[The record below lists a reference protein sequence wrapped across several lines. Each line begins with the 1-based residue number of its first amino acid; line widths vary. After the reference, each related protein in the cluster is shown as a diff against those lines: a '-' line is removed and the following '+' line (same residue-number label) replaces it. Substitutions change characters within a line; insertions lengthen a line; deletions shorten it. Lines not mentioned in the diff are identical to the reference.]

1 MSRKVHS
8 PTVRKSAIVAG
19 LVSAIVAVAFLLIF
33 GGNIS
38 ASSTPTDQAT
48 DRTQVQQPAEHHP
61 TSTIVDVVDQASP
74 SVVSII
80 VSEDVPQIER
90 FYQEGP
96 FGLRIPRQEI
106 EGFERQQVGSG
117 SGFFVSED
125 GLIVTNRH
133 VVSNPDASYS
143 AVTSDGTTYEL
154 EVVGRDPFLDIAV
167 LETQNA
173 TTTFPTLAFGDSG
186 RLSPGQSVIAIG
198 NALGEFQN
206 SVSVGVVSGLGR
218 SVVAGGLTGD
228 IQRLEQVIQTDAA
241 INPGNS
247 GGPLLNLQGEV
258 VGVNVAIAQASE
270 NISFAL
276 PSNLVAEVVN
286 SVEEYGEIVRPFLG
300 VRFVPI
306 NDAIAARRDLSV
318 SQGALVVPGPDG
330 QAVTPG
336 SAADQA
342 GIQEG
347 DIITSFGGQELT
359 EANNLGTLI
368 RNFEVGE
375 TVQIELQRDGE
386 QITLEATLQR
396 APETVR

>member
-1 MSRKVHS
+1 M
-8 PTVRKSAIVAG
+8 
-19 LVSAIVAVAFLLIF
+19 
-33 GGNIS
+33 
-38 ASSTPTDQAT
+38 
-48 DRTQVQQPAEHHP
+48 
-61 TSTIVDVVDQASP
+61 
-74 SVVSII
+74 
-80 VSEDVPQIER
+80 
-90 FYQEGP
+90 
-96 FGLRIPRQEI
+96 RIPRQEI

-133 VVSNPDASYS
+133 VVSSSDASYS

-167 LETQNA
+167 LRVQNA
-173 TTTFPTLAFGDSG
+173 TTSFPALEFGDSDN
-186 RLSPGQSVIAIG
+186 LAPGQSVIAIG
-198 NALGEFQN
+198 NALGEFEN

-247 GGPLLNLQGEV
+247 GGPLLNLEGEV

-276 PSNLVAEVVN
+276 PSNLVAEVVG

-306 NDAIAARRDLSV
+306 NDAIVARRDLPV
-318 SQGALVVPGPDG
+318 SDGALVVSGPSD
-330 QAVTPG
+330 QAITPG
-336 SAADQA
+336 SPAEQA

-347 DIITSFGGQELT
+347 DIITAFGGQELT
-359 EANNLGTLI
+359 SENNLGTLI

-375 TVQIELQRDGE
+375 TVQVELLRDGE
-386 QITLEATLQR
+386 QITVEATLQR
-396 APETVR
+396 APDTVR

>member
-1 MSRKVHS
+1 MSRDVHS
-8 PTVRKSAIVAG
+8 PTVRKSAIVSG
-19 LVSAIVAVAFLLIF
+19 LVSAIVAIAFLLVF
-33 GGNIS
+33 GGSVSSQPPSDQVANSTS
-38 ASSTPTDQAT
+38 AQPPVEHQSTPTVVNAVDAAT
-48 DRTQVQQPAEHHP
+48 
-61 TSTIVDVVDQASP
+61 P

-80 VSEDVPQIER
+80 VSEDVPQIEQ
-90 FYQEGP
+90 FYELGP
-96 FGLRIPRQEI
+96 FGMRIPRQEI

-133 VVSNPDASYS
+133 VVSSSDASYS

-167 LETQNA
+167 LRVQNA
-173 TTTFPTLAFGDSG
+173 TTSFPALEFGDSDN
-186 RLSPGQSVIAIG
+186 LAPGQSVIAIG
-198 NALGEFQN
+198 NALGEFEN

-247 GGPLLNLQGEV
+247 GGPLLNLEGEV

-276 PSNLVAEVVN
+276 PSNLVAEVVG

-306 NDAIAARRDLSV
+306 NDAIVARRDLPV
-318 SQGALVVPGPDG
+318 SDGALVVSGPSD
-330 QAVTPG
+330 QAITPG
-336 SAADQA
+336 SPAEQA

-347 DIITSFGGQELT
+347 DIITAFGGQELT
-359 EANNLGTLI
+359 SENNLGTLI

-375 TVQIELQRDGE
+375 TVQVELLRDGE
-386 QITLEATLQR
+386 QITVEATLQR
-396 APETVR
+396 APDTVR

>member
-1 MSRKVHS
+1 MSRDAHS
-8 PTVRKSAIVAG
+8 PTVRKSAIVSG
-19 LVSAIVAVAFLLIF
+19 LVSAIVAIAFLLVF
-33 GGNIS
+33 GGNVSSQPGSEQIANPTS
-38 ASSTPTDQAT
+38 AQPPVEHQSTPTVVNAVDAAT
-48 DRTQVQQPAEHHP
+48 
-61 TSTIVDVVDQASP
+61 P

-80 VSEDVPQIER
+80 VSEDVPQVER
-90 FYQEGP
+90 FYELGP
-96 FGLRIPRQEI
+96 FGMRIPRREF

-143 AVTSDGTTYEL
+143 AVTSDGTTHDL
-154 EVVGRDPFLDIAV
+154 KVVGRDPFMDIAI
-167 LETQNA
+167 LRAENSTSS
-173 TTTFPTLAFGDSG
+173 FPTLEFGDSDN
-186 RLSPGQSVIAIG
+186 LAPGQSVIAIG
-198 NALGEFQN
+198 NALGEFEN

-258 VGVNVAIAQASE
+258 VGVNVAIARSSD

-276 PSNLVAEVVN
+276 PSNLVAEVVD

-306 NDAIAARRDLSV
+306 NDAIVARRDLPV
-318 SQGALVVPGPDG
+318 SNGALVVSGSDG
-330 QAVTPG
+330 QAITPG
-336 SAADQA
+336 SPAEQA

-347 DIITSFGGQELT
+347 DIITDFGGQELT
-359 EANNLGTLI
+359 SENNLGTLI

-375 TVQIELQRDGE
+375 TVQIELLRDGE
-386 QITLEATLQR
+386 QITVEATLQR
-396 APETVR
+396 APDTVR

>member
-1 MSRKVHS
+1 MSRDAHS
-8 PTVRKSAIVAG
+8 PTVRKSAIVSG
-19 LVSAIVAVAFLLIF
+19 LVSAIVAIGFLLVF
-33 GGNIS
+33 GGSVSSQPPSDQVANS
-38 ASSTPTDQAT
+38 TSTQPPVEHQSTPTVVNAVDAAT
-48 DRTQVQQPAEHHP
+48 
-61 TSTIVDVVDQASP
+61 P

-80 VSEDVPQIER
+80 VSEDVPQVER
-90 FYQEGP
+90 FYELGP
-96 FGLRIPRQEI
+96 FGMRIPRQEI

-133 VVSNPDASYS
+133 VVSSSDASYS

-167 LETQNA
+167 LRVQNA
-173 TTTFPTLAFGDSG
+173 TTSFPALEFGDSDN
-186 RLSPGQSVIAIG
+186 LAPGQSVIAIG
-198 NALGEFQN
+198 NALGEFEN

-276 PSNLVAEVVN
+276 PSNLVAEVVG

-306 NDAIAARRDLSV
+306 NDAIVARRDLPV
-318 SQGALVVPGPDG
+318 SDGALVVSGPSD
-330 QAVTPG
+330 QAITPG
-336 SAADQA
+336 SPAEQA

-347 DIITSFGGQELT
+347 DIITAFGGQELT
-359 EANNLGTLI
+359 SENNLGTLI

-375 TVQIELQRDGE
+375 TVQVELLRDGE
-386 QITLEATLQR
+386 QITVEATLQR
-396 APETVR
+396 APDTVR